1 MERIQYNLIVA
12 RENLQYAQSDLWF
25 DRKMGFSVK
34 KAEGEFLRCLD
45 RAWEAQ
51 CMAQGSL

>member
-1 MERIQYNLIVA
+1 MERIQYNLMVA
-12 RENLQYAQSDLWF
+12 RENLQYAQSVLASCRQF
-25 DRKMGFSVK
+25 RANVRE
-34 KAEGEFLRCLD
+34 AEAQLCRAID